1 MTLRARVLAALSSTP
16 QSAHRLAVALDA
28 DEASLRSTL
37 NKLRIRGLVQR
48 TGDVNFYRWS
58 LHDDR
63 K

>member
-1 MTLRARVLAALSSTP
+1 MTLRARILAALSSTP

-48 TGDVNFYRWS
+48 TGEPNFYRWS
-58 LHDDR
+58 LPS
-63 K
+63 